1 MKTVI
6 LSSLLL
12 VACGVA
18 AASDRSPVGTWNTVN
33 DETHERTAVVE
44 IVEKDGALSGRVISL
59 FPKPG
64 QNPAPRCQDCSGDK
78 KDQPVIGMTIIWNVR
93 QDGDEWDGGEI
104 FDPDGGKTYRCKM
117 HVSDDGQ
124 KIEVRGYIGI
134 SLLGRTQ
141 VWERAASSNP

>member
-1 MKTVI
+1 MNTAI

-12 VACGVA
+12 VSTGFATA
-18 AASDRSPVGTWNTVN
+18 AERTPVGTWNTVN

-44 IVEKDGALSGRVISL
+44 IVDHDGALSGRVTAL

-64 QNPAPRCQDCSGDK
+64 QNPAPLCKDCSGDK
-78 KDQPVIGMTIIWNVR
+78 KDQPVIGMTIIWNVHR
-93 QDGDEWDGGEI
+93 DGDEWNGGEI
-104 FDPDGGKTYRCKM
+104 FDPDGGKTYRCRM

-124 KIEVRGYIGI
+124 KLEVRGYIGI

-141 VWERAASSNP
+141 IWERAASSNP